1 MGCQKNGRIGP
12 QIHHQKGRSWDYGVM
27 EEGGSPEFLAIML
40 HRLSP
45 LLNFRPTNFPTYCNI
60 EPVRQLFIFVL
71 FEG

>member
-1 MGCQKNGRIGP
+1 
-12 QIHHQKGRSWDYGVM
+12 M